1 MKCTR
6 MRECTDAME
15 EKEELKRLEQ
25 TRKKKKEKKKE
36 HIEAYHA
43 RVFTAVCTIE
53 QKRFPF

>member
-1 MKCTR
+1 
-6 MRECTDAME
+6 MREYTDAME
-15 EKEELKRLEQ
+15 EEEELKRLEE